1 MMIKK
6 QWKKK
11 NKNMKEINIKELI
24 KIYYMMN
31 QKNYNNKNK
40 MHFKVELNQMLQL
53 IEMKLHFL

>member
-40 MHFKVELNQMLQL
+40 MHFKVELN
-53 IEMKLHFL
+53 